1 MKLRRWCVSQVSE
14 PLALYWTLRSAEKDY
29 WARMKFQ
36 GAAERVGLYRW
47 DGSEWRKQVYT
58 LLDIGRQK
66 VWLDSPKSNSG
77 REGEI

>member
-36 GAAERVGLYRW
+36 GAAERVGFRYRNEWFRLTDEIRVRIKELILEHGGELY
-47 DGSEWRKQVYT
+47 E
-58 LLDIGRQK
+58 
-66 VWLDSPKSNSG
+66 
-77 REGEI
+77 